1 MLNLE
6 LASDVVSRLAP
17 GRERDELSRTLDSAR
32 EGSERVRRIVR
43 SLASLGREDDEPH
56 APVNVHQAIDA
67 ALRILEGR
75 YRHRARP
82 IREYSATRLVL
93 ASEYRLGQV
102 FVNLIANAADAIAE
116 GDVENNSIRLTTAD
130 AADGRVTI
138 DVADSGCGIDPA
150 IVDRMFEPFFTTKP
164 VGAGSGLGLS
174 ICHGIVTAFGGELAL
189 LGTAP
194 GGSVFRV
201 TIPAAQRKQ
210 PSAAPRAEEQGAPK
224 QAPRVLV
231 VDDEPA
237 VGQIIARALESYAV
251 TVTGS
256 GADARVLCDKERF
269 DVILCDV
276 TMPDFDGIDLW
287 EALHAAG
294 RGVECRMAFM
304 TGGAHTQRAREFLSR
319 IPNRTIEK
327 PFGLAS
333 LEELVQAVLSD
344 HR

>member
-1 MLNLE
+1 
-6 LASDVVSRLAP
+6 
-17 GRERDELSRTLDSAR
+17 
-32 EGSERVRRIVR
+32 
-43 SLASLGREDDEPH
+43 
-56 APVNVHQAIDA
+56 
-67 ALRILEGR
+67 
-75 YRHRARP
+75 
-82 IREYSATRLVL
+82 
-93 ASEYRLGQV
+93 
-102 FVNLIANAADAIAE
+102 
-116 GDVENNSIRLTTAD
+116 
-130 AADGRVTI
+130 
-138 DVADSGCGIDPA
+138 
-150 IVDRMFEPFFTTKP
+150 MFEPFFTTKP

-189 LGTAP
+189 LRTAP

-201 TIPAAQRKQ
+201 TIPAAQAKQ
-210 PSAAPRAEEQGAPK
+210 PSAAPRADEQGAPT

-256 GADARVLCDKERF
+256 GAEARVLCDKEGF

-287 EALHAAG
+287 EALHATG
-294 RGVECRMAFM
+294 RGVERRMAFM

-333 LEELVQAVLSD
+333 REELVQAVLSD
-344 HR
+344 RR